1 MPIDKPTAEA
11 LAVVAIA
18 SRPAGATRWD
28 AAGILAALR
37 KVHHL
42 EAGEVAATVVR
53 GRVRP
58 EPRHPSRD
66 REPCRALL
74 EARQPQPEQLD
85 TAPTTSRPSVLSLRP
100 VANPLPLRRW
110 PHPEADDPH
119 PRPADSPDL
128 QAKIAAIRAQL
139 AGTTKPR
146 ESDLSDEQ
154 DPDHTNPTA
163 TLPTR
168 PAPKESRLGPKE
180 TTP

>member
-18 SRPAGATRWD
+18 SRPPGATRWD

-53 GRVRP
+53 AACD
-58 EPRHPSRD
+58 PS
-66 REPCRALL
+66 
-74 EARQPQPEQLD
+74 LD
-85 TAPTTSRPSVLSLRP
+85 TPAAIGNLAAPCWRPATPNPHTDRPHPPRADQACFHCGNWTHKCQCDGGPTPRPTT
-100 VANPLPLRRW
+100 
-110 PHPEADDPH
+110 PH

-154 DPDHTNPTA
+154 DPDHTNPHGD
-163 TLPTR
+163 
-168 PAPKESRLGPKE
+168 PANAPSPPKNHA
-180 TTP
+180 

>member
-53 GRVRP
+53 AACD
-58 EPRHPSRD
+58 PS
-66 REPCRALL
+66 
-74 EARQPQPEQLD
+74 LD
-85 TAPTTSRPSVLSLRP
+85 TPAAIGNTSAPCWRPAHTTSSSSTPRSPRADQACFLCGQWQTRCLCDGGPTPRPTT
-100 VANPLPLRRW
+100 
-110 PHPEADDPH
+110 PH

-146 ESDLSDEQ
+146 ESNLSDEQ
-154 DPDHTNPTA
+154 DPDHTNPHGD
-163 TLPTR
+163 
-168 PAPKESRLGPKE
+168 PANAPSPPKNHA
-180 TTP
+180 